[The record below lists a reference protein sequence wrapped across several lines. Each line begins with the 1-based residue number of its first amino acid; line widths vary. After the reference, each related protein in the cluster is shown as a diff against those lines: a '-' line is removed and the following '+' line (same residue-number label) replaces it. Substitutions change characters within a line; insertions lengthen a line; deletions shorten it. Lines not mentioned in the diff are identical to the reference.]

1 MWESTVRLVGDD
13 EAAHKA
19 LTQLKKAIRSRVTE
33 TELPDGSQLQLVSL
47 TTSTVTAQ
55 LEQLA
60 AVSGDTD
67 QQRRHQEIKGK
78 ARKRSYR
85 GTRKG
90 PPARPE
96 KAVEEPSGATR
107 SQVPGVVCYAIRQ
120 GLLHKR
126 GAYGGRRA

>member
-1 MWESTVRLVGDD
+1 MVGDD

-19 LTQLKKAIRSRVTE
+19 L
-33 TELPDGSQLQLVSL
+33 P
-47 TTSTVTAQ
+47 TAMIQ
-55 LEQLA
+55 
-60 AVSGDTD
+60 D
-67 QQRRHQEIKGK
+67 IKGK

-96 KAVEEPSGATR
+96 KAVEDPRAATR